1 MKTLKTIFIH
11 LFVLSFFIVPAVIY
25 AADDTPPVK
34 TTTININLPN
44 PLSDPKANSLIALI
58 TLLLNNVVMP
68 VAAVAVVIWII
79 WAGFQYLL
87 AQGKPEALKKAH
99 SQLLWSLIGA
109 GVLLGAAAISK
120 VVETTITG
128 LTNIK

>member
-1 MKTLKTIFIH
+1 
-11 LFVLSFFIVPAVIY
+11 
-25 AADDTPPVK
+25 
-34 TTTININLPN
+34 
-44 PLSDPKANSLIALI
+44 
-58 TLLLNNVVMP
+58 MP